1 MTFFVVRRNKMN
13 DAKSMLMMYSYAAMK
28 ANEDKEETKTKDKTT
43 AETNAKAAK
52 SDKQVKTQRRGKK
65 NDKGREG
72 TDCTITKE

>member
-28 ANEDKEETKTKDKTT
+28 EDKTTEDKEETK
-43 AETNAKAAK
+43 AKAAK

-65 NDKGREG
+65 NDKGTERA
-72 TDCTITKE
+72 DSSVAKE